1 MGDLLKDKVAI
12 ITGAGRGIGREYA
25 LGFVDQGA
33 KVVVADIILENAERV
48 VKEIEAKGGEAVAM
62 YVDISEEDSTKQLTG
77 KTFEQFGKI
86 DILINNAAIYAG
98 LANQP
103 FDTLTVAEWDRVFAV
118 NVRGTWL
125 MCKAVHS
132 FMQMAGQG
140 KIINISSGTVSG
152 AMGTELLFHYACT
165 KGSIITM
172 TRLLARALGPWGI
185 NVNCIA
191 PNFTLTE
198 ASLGLKYQ
206 PPGGIA
212 PLAALGQCFARSE
225 QPQDLVGTAVYL
237 ASPLSDFVTGQVIPV
252 DGGFWLR

>member
-33 KVVVADIILENAERV
+33 KVIVADIILENAESV
-48 VKEIEAKGGEAVAM
+48 VKEILANGGEAVAK
-62 YVDISEEDSTKQLTG
+62 YVDISDEGSTQQLAGT
-77 KTFEQFGKI
+77 TFEQFGRI

-98 LANQP
+98 LENKP

-125 MCKAVHS
+125 MCKAVCR

-140 KIINISSGTVSG
+140 KIINISSGTASG
-152 AMGTELLFHYACT
+152 AKGAELLFHYSCT
-165 KGSIITM
+165 KGTIITM
-172 TRLLARALGPWGI
+172 TRLLARALGDWDI

-191 PNFTLTE
+191 PHFTLTA

-212 PLAALGQCFARSE
+212 PLAVLGQCFARSE

-237 ASPLSDFVTGQVIPV
+237 ASPLSDFVTGQVISV